1 MNRKQRRAQGKTG
14 PTPPRPAPP
23 NLHRLFAEAL
33 GHHQAGRLSDAER
46 LYRQILAADPNSAE
60 VHSNLG
66 SALNELGRLDE
77 AVAAFQAAI
86 RINPTMSDTHYN
98 KGIALYNLARFH
110 EAVAAYGA
118 AIRIAPDFFDAHYNL
133 GNALRELGRRDD
145 AVAEYNVAIRI
156 KPDHAEAHSNLGNV
170 LKDMGR
176 RDDALAAYNAAIDTR
191 PDYGD
196 ALFNK
201 GIILYDLQQFEGA
214 IEAYTAALRVKPDFA
229 DAHFNLGNALKDLGR
244 SEEAITAYTAALRSK
259 PDFADAHVNLGN
271 ALKEL
276 ERSDDAVAAYN
287 AALHIRPDYAE
298 ALSNL
303 GSVLYD
309 QGRLNEA
316 VAAHSAALSIKPDC
330 LPYAANT
337 QLLLPIIPETAQ
349 AIAIWRERYEKG
361 ITALTAGNF
370 VEQPGNLTQYSF
382 YLAYH
387 GQNDRPLMLALARMF
402 RERLPRLTAISP
414 HVATQR
420 SPAASDHRIRVGFL
434 SRYLVDHTIGKLFQ
448 GYIRHLDRRRFEVVV
463 IHTARARQDAA
474 RQIID
479 ELADKVIVLP
489 RSLDQ
494 QHSAIIDENLDVLFY
509 TDIGMD
515 QDSYFI
521 SHSRLAPVQAVGW
534 GHPDTTGVESIDY
547 FISATSVE
555 PPDAE
560 EHYSERLIRL
570 NRLPCYYEPPIVPS
584 RIPARQALGL
594 PEDGTLYGCPQ
605 SLFKFHPEF
614 DPVLAAIAEGDP
626 GGHIVLIEGPY
637 SSLTEMLKDRWAKSH
652 PVLTERVIF
661 LPRLSADRFMALL
674 AQFDVL
680 LDPIHFGSGN
690 TMYEAMGLGIPIV
703 TWPGNFMRGRLV
715 AGCYQQMEI
724 EDPPIAARRE
734 DYAPLA
740 LALGGNLQRRQAL
753 RDALLQAKEKLFAD
767 LHAVREFEAFLGA
780 AADAAT
786 RGEKLPGDWRP

>member
-66 SALNELGRLDE
+66 SALNDLGRLDE

-145 AVAEYNVAIRI
+145 AIAEYNVAIRI

-191 PDYGD
+191 PDYAD

-229 DAHFNLGNALKDLGR
+229 DAHF
-244 SEEAITAYTAALRSK
+244 
-259 PDFADAHVNLGN
+259 NLGN

-337 QLLLPIIPETAQ
+337 HLLLPIIPETAQ

-584 RIPARQALGL
+584 QIPARQALGL

-740 LALGGNLQRRQAL
+740 LALGGDPQRRQAL